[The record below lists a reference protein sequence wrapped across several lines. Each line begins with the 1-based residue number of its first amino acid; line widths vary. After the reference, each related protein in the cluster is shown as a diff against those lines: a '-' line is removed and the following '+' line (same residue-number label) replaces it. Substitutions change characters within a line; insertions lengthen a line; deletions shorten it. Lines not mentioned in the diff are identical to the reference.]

1 MATPPTLSDLY
12 THGAPSASFGS
23 LTDPQRVAAVGAAY
37 GELEAAATSQGKTP
51 LLDPLPEDIKQKIC
65 HVAAY
70 ELMSRVGFNP
80 TAGADANYLLRA
92 NIARAYF
99 RDIARGIV
107 RPAFVFTETRA
118 SRAQPQARSKPL
130 RGW

>member
-1 MATPPTLSDLY
+1 MATLPTVSDLY
-12 THGAPSASFGS
+12 IYGAPSGAFGS
-23 LTDPQRVAAVGAAY
+23 LTDGDKVKAIAAAY
-37 GELEAAATSQGKTP
+37 AELEAAATAQGKTP
-51 LLDPLPEDIKQKIC
+51 LVDPLPADVSQKII
-65 HVAAY
+65 HVATY

-99 RDIARGIV
+99 RDIAKGIV
-107 RPAFVFTETRA
+107 RPAFVFAEARST
-118 SRAQPQARSKPL
+118 RAQPQARSKPL